1 MDRDRKL
8 DIFEDKS
15 IVFKGK
21 YGLDEGQNYKPC
33 LREQD
38 VKFKRLFT
46 LFCLINYQDK
56 TNLPCDIIK

>member
-21 YGLDEGQNYKPC
+21 YGLDEGQNY
-33 LREQD
+33 REQD